1 MQFQAQKPGLFRRTP
16 PAIFPPIFGLFGL
29 GLAWRRA
36 VDQFPVT
43 SALGDFILGATAILY
58 LFALVAYLAKFIR
71 RPGVLT
77 DDLKTVPGR
86 AGLSGMT
93 LGGMLFAAALI
104 PFSIP
109 MAKTVLVMAVVVH
122 TVIVVLVLKA
132 MLTGPVEARSVTPV
146 WHLLFVG
153 FIISPVA
160 AVPLG
165 YVSWSQ
171 GVLWV
176 TLAIA
181 VFIWAMSAAQAMKKE
196 MPAPLRPT
204 LAIHLS
210 PAALL
215 GTISYLLGYAS
226 LGYAFGIL
234 AILILVALV
243 LRARWVT
250 AAGFSPFWGAF
261 TFPLAAFS
269 TLMQIM
275 GAVGEG
281 EVFLILGGIALVAA
295 SLLIPFITYRILKL
309 WAKGQLAVKTNAAQV

>member
-176 TLAIA
+176 TMAIA

>member
-1 MQFQAQKPGLFRRTP
+1 MQFQEQRPGLFRRTP
-16 PAIFPPIFGLFGL
+16 PAVFPVIFGLFGL

-36 VDQFPVT
+36 VDLFPV
-43 SALGDFILGATAILY
+43 SAALGDLILGATALLY
-58 LFALVAYLAKFIR
+58 LFALVAYLAKFMR
-71 RPGVLT
+71 RPGVLA
-77 DDLKTVPGR
+77 DDLKTLPGR

-109 MAKTVLVMAVVVH
+109 AAKTVLWLSVALH
-122 TVIVVLVLKA
+122 TLIVLMVTRAL
-132 MLTGPVEARSVTPV
+132 LTGPAEARRVTPV

-153 FIISPVA
+153 FIISPVS

-165 YVSWSQ
+165 YPRWSQ
-171 GVLWV
+171 GVLWA
-176 TLAIA
+176 TMAFA
-181 VFIWAMSAAQAMKKE
+181 VFIWAMSAAQALKKP

-215 GTISYLLGYAS
+215 GTISYLLGYVA

-234 AILILVALV
+234 SILILTALV
-243 LRARWVT
+243 LSARWLT
-250 AAGFSPFWGAF
+250 ADGFSALWGAF

-275 GAVGEG
+275 GGKGEG
-281 EVFLILGGIALVAA
+281 EIFTTLGGIALVAA
-295 SLLIPFITYRILKL
+295 SLLIPYIAYRVMKL
-309 WAKGQLAVKTNAAQV
+309 WATGKLAVKTNAAMA

>member
-1 MQFQAQKPGLFRRTP
+1 MQFQAQRPGLFRRTP

-36 VDQFPVT
+36 VDLFPVT
-43 SALGDFILGATAILY
+43 SAFGDLILGATALLY
-58 LFALVAYLAKFIR
+58 LFALVAYGAKFIR
-71 RPGVLT
+71 RPGVLA
-77 DDLKTVPGR
+77 DDLKTLPGR

-109 MAKTVLVMAVVVH
+109 AAKVVLALSVAMH
-122 TVIVVLVLKA
+122 TVIVVLMLKA
-132 MLTGPVEARSVTPV
+132 LFTGPAETRRVTPV

-153 FIISPVA
+153 YIISPVA
-160 AVPLG
+160 ALPLG
-165 YVSWSQ
+165 FHRYSEAVF
-171 GVLWV
+171 WV
-176 TLAIA
+176 TMAIA
-181 VFIWAMSAAQAMKKE
+181 VFIWAMSAAQALKKE

-215 GTISYLLGYAS
+215 GTIAYLLGYAS

-234 AILILVALV
+234 SILILSGLV
-243 LRARWVT
+243 LRLRWVT
-250 AAGFSPFWGAF
+250 ADGFSALWGAF

-275 GAVGEG
+275 GGVGEG
-281 EVFLILGGIALVAA
+281 EIFTTLGGLALVAA
-295 SLLIPFITYRILKL
+295 SLVIAYITYRVMKL
-309 WAKGQLAVKTNAAQV
+309 WASGKLAVKTNAAAV